1 MDQKWIQ
8 ILVILM
14 FYQKIASGADLNKAV
29 KEGGSI
35 DIECQPPTTTHTIMW
50 FRALDNSGMEFI
62 ISVSSSGLE
71 KSKRSDYSDIFS
83 KGTQSK
89 QTVKSF
95 KKSRDSGLY
104 GCAALVGSELKFG
117 KITRLLGETKKDTT
131 EAPLTKP
138 PNNQSATKTTC
149 DCNKNKKPEPATPP
163 LLCSILILAPLA
175 GGCGLLLLL
184 LIITAVYCN
193 RKSYIHLQSLI

>member
-117 KITRLLGETKKDTT
+117 KITRLLGGKCSTSQFCVLTLYHLHVS
-131 EAPLTKP
+131 EAVNRTR
-138 PNNQSATKTTC
+138 A
-149 DCNKNKKPEPATPP
+149 EPATPP